1 MAKRLFVGS
10 LSYDVTQLQLE
21 ELFATAGKVESATL
35 ITDKFSG
42 NSKGFGFVEMKSG
55 KTGGSRRKFSNSD
68 GLILS
73 FHKPHPGNI
82 VKMYVLKDLKE
93 FLIREGYLK

>member
-1 MAKRLFVGS
+1 MSRKEKLIARFLEQPKDFTWDELRRLVKS
-10 LSYDVTQLQLE
+10 
-21 ELFATAGKVESATL
+21 
-35 ITDKFSG
+35 
-42 NSKGFGFVEMKSG
+42 FGFVEMKSG
-55 KTGGSRRKFSNSD
+55 KTGGSRRKFSNSE

>member
-1 MAKRLFVGS
+1 MSRKEKLIAKFLEQPKDFTWDELRRLVKS
-10 LSYDVTQLQLE
+10 
-21 ELFATAGKVESATL
+21 
-35 ITDKFSG
+35 
-42 NSKGFGFVEMKSG
+42 FGFLEMKSG

>member
-1 MAKRLFVGS
+1 MSRKEKLSARFLEQPKDFTWDELRRLV
-10 LSYDVTQLQLE
+10 
-21 ELFATAGKVESATL
+21 
-35 ITDKFSG
+35 
-42 NSKGFGFVEMKSG
+42 KGFGFVEMKSG